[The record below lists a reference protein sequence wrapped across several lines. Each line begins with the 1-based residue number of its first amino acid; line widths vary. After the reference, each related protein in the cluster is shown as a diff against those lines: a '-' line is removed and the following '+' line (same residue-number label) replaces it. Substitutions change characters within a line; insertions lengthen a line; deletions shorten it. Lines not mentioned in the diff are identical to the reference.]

1 MPPLPTPHESSNMA
15 LFPRFMIASLL
26 AAFSTVA
33 IAQDSTEP
41 PPPKASPV
49 ISVMEE
55 SLPRAGG
62 ILVFGGTRGV
72 GLEVVKHM
80 VERKENVTV
89 MARASSDTAAL
100 KALNV
105 NVVTG
110 DALDPESIKQVF
122 TAAPFRAVI
131 STLGGR
137 EGDYKVDFEGNK
149 NVIDAT
155 KNAGLDRFILVTALG
170 AGDSNAALPWYAR
183 LAERW
188 FMKGY
193 FAAKTAAEDYLKA
206 SGLKY
211 TIVRPGMLVEDEK
224 AGEPMLFVAA
234 HTVITGITRAD
245 VGKLV
250 AAAVEDKT
258 TFKQVFAA
266 VDNKRTGLWAL
277 LTY

>member
-1 MPPLPTPHESSNMA
+1 MKDCLMA
-15 LFPRFMIASLL
+15 ARPRFLIVSLL
-26 AAFSTVA
+26 AVFSTLATFSTIA

-49 ISVMEE
+49 ISVMEV

-62 ILVFGGTRGV
+62 ILVFGGTRGI
-72 GLEVVKHM
+72 GLEVVKHLLARN
-80 VERKENVTV
+80 EHVTV
-89 MARASSDTAAL
+89 MARTSSDTAAL
-100 KALNV
+100 KQLGV

-110 DALDPESIKQVF
+110 DALDPESVKQAF

-137 EGDYKVDFEGNK
+137 EGNYKVDIYGNK

-155 KNAGLDRFILVTALG
+155 KNAGLDRFLLVTAIG
-170 AGDSNAALPWYAR
+170 AGDSNAGLPWYIR
-183 LAERW
+183 YSEQW

-193 FAAKTAAEDYLKA
+193 FAAKTTAEDYLKA
-206 SGLKY
+206 SGLEY
-211 TIVRPGMLVEDEK
+211 TIVRPGILVEGEG
-224 AGEPMLFVAA
+224 AGEPMLFATSPLA
-234 HTVITGITRAD
+234 ITGIKRAD

-250 AAAVEDKT
+250 AAAVEDIT
-258 TFKQVFAA
+258 TFNKVFAA
-266 VDNKRTGLWAL
+266 IDNKRTGLWAF